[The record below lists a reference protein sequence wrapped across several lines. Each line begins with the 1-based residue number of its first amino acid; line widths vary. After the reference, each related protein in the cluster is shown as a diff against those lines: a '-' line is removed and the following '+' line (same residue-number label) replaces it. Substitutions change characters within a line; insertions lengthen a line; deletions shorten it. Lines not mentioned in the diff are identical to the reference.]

1 MTLKKLFPRV
11 LLFPLIWL
19 LFYKISNKTSE
30 RNISSE
36 NFYSRSEKIRE
47 KCAQRNRELNIDFTA
62 KQTWVDMENKIGFS
76 IPPKC
81 ASTTLRIIQLA
92 KSGGL
97 RKMGYKLDKLEG
109 LTSKDLLPIKEWV
122 HNLVKLDDAFKNYG

>member
-1 MTLKKLFPRV
+1 MVELSCSIIMDEV
-11 LLFPLIWL
+11 NLLIIKFFCRL
-19 LFYKISNKTSE
+19 
-30 RNISSE
+30 
-36 NFYSRSEKIRE
+36 RE
-47 KCAQRNRELNIDFTA
+47 KCAAKKRELNIDFTA

-109 LTSKDLLPIKEWV
+109 LTSKDLMPIKEWV
-122 HNLVKLDDAFKNYG
+122 HNLVKLDDVFKNNGLVKF